1 MRLYRPP
8 PAHAHAQP
16 AQAQAQAQAQPPL
29 LPELRP
35 LWEEEGLGGGLVT
48 WVTPLV
54 KPVTL
59 RTMLLAVPSIPRTS
73 VATQARVSRA
83 GSGPTIWAQRL
94 GLCGR
99 CAGCDHQSRRP
110 A

>member
-29 LPELRP
+29 LPELRL

-59 RTMLLAVPSIPRTS
+59 RTMLLDVPSIPRTS
-73 VATQARVSRA
+73 VAAKAAPGRVGRRGAEPVEGARPDRA
-83 GSGPTIWAQRL
+83 PALDVARAQ
-94 GLCGR
+94 GR
-99 CAGCDHQSRRP
+99 
-110 A
+110 